1 MKKDLFRTHLLLF
14 AVFCGLALVFA
25 SCANEDVAQGTT
37 GKETENDKNLTT
49 FVAGD
54 EAKTRTSMDY
64 TTGDFF
70 WEAGD
75 HIYVQDDNNVW
86 QKSSNAPTTKVAT
99 FKFMMPGKYS
109 SKTSYKVYY
118 PGKSGSNN
126 QVTIPTTQTQKAP
139 DTTIHF
145 GESGDCGTADATK
158 ITGKNQFEFSL
169 DHQAAYLVFQPYTSN
184 TILHDCFVTKIE
196 VTATDGTNIAG
207 TYPLNTTTGQL
218 SGNGSSKQITL
229 ITQNPDGGSV
239 WSGLP
244 YAKGFPLNTSTASV
258 ATNGAYMMVAPGK
271 HALRVVYWIHDYTT
285 GTEGTITKQLPDF
298 TYAKNNI
305 YDMTAN
311 LDVPNYDC
319 RNYYMWDAKKKYWD
333 GHEWDSAD
341 PWQPATNNARDSR
354 YPKSTDADKYYNPVM
369 STNTAATATNS
380 CAGMPNVNEMVWYV
394 LKGNM
399 HWDNSLWT
407 TMGHLY
413 SGGVWIK
420 KKAKIIRDEGIT
432 PAIMESQ
439 YTGGYDYRTYTS
451 LNWVIYWP
459 VPYLF
464 GALPLV
470 SELAST
476 DDYFY
481 LPALGRYEGG
491 TAIGIGSQVVYWSS
505 SSGAAGGSDNHSAC
519 YLAATRYGAGV
530 ARWNRYAGARVEPW
544 FK

>member
-1 MKKDLFRTHLLLF
+1 MKKDLFKVRLLSLAALF
-14 AVFCGLALVFA
+14 GFMLALA
-25 SCANEDVAQGTT
+25 SCAGEEVAQKTT
-37 GKETENDKNLTT
+37 DTDSDNDKNLTT
-49 FVAGD
+49 FSTGVPEG
-54 EAKTRTSMDY
+54 RTSMDY
-64 TTGDFF
+64 ASGAFY

-86 QKSSNAPTTKVAT
+86 QKSSNAPTAKVAT

-184 TILHDCFVTKIE
+184 TILQDCFVTKIE

-207 TYPLNTTTGQL
+207 TYPLNTGTGQL
-218 SGNGSSKQITL
+218 SGSGSSKQIIL
-229 ITQNPDGGSV
+229 ITQNPDGSF

-244 YAKGFPLNTSTASV
+244 YVKGFPLNTSTASV
-258 ATNGAYMMVAPGK
+258 ATNGAYMIIAPGK
-271 HALRVVYWIHDYTT
+271 HALKVVYWIRDYTT

-319 RNYYMWDAKKKYWD
+319 HNYYMWDAKKKYWD

-341 PWQPATNNARDSR
+341 PWQPATNNATDSR
-354 YPKSTDADKYYNPVM
+354 YPKSTDIDKYYNTAR
-369 STNTAATATNS
+369 STSTAVDATNS
-380 CAGMPNVNEMVWYV
+380 CAGLPNVNEMVWYV
-394 LKGNM
+394 LKGNL

-413 SGGVWIK
+413 KGGVWVK

-432 PAIMESQ
+432 PEIMESQ
-439 YTGGYDYRTYTS
+439 YTGGYDYRKYHDT
-451 LNWVIYWP
+451 NWVIYWP
-459 VPYLF
+459 LPYISHQ
-464 GALPLV
+464 LPLV
-470 SELAST
+470 SELTST

-481 LPALGRYEGG
+481 LPALGRYADG
-491 TAIGIGSQVVYWSS
+491 TVIGIGTYVSYWSS
-505 SSGAAGGSDNHSAC
+505 SSGAVGSYDNNTAC
-519 YLAATRYGAGV
+519 VFTASSFGAGV
-530 ARWNRYAGARVEPW
+530 GRWNRDAGMRLEHW